1 MELVAYLH
9 SEVLCERLQQGESI
23 DQTLDCQLLDSIA
36 QSSRHAKSVL
46 CVGLAAG
53 TIAINAMPIAAF
65 AYTPEVASVQ
75 QLLAKRGFNPGAI
88 DGVKGA
94 ATTEAIIAAQ
104 TFYKLKADG
113 AIGAQTIA
121 ALEADTYEA
130 NISLK
135 GTPVKV
141 TPVANSANKSDSIK
155 NLQQL
160 LSDRGFYGG
169 AIDGISG
176 PMTQEAIILAQK
188 TYGLVA
194 DGVAGSLTIA
204 ALKSGSNY
212 VPKNN
217 VASTKSD
224 SIKNLQQLLSDRG
237 FYGGAIDGINGPM
250 TQEAIILAQKTY
262 GLVTDGVAGSLTM
275 AALESGSTKVTP
287 VANSANKSDSIK
299 NLQQLLSDRGF
310 YGGAIDGIS
319 GPMTQE
325 AIILAQKTY
334 GLVADGV
341 AGSLTIAA
349 LKSGSNYVPKNNV
362 ASTKSDSIKNLQQLL
377 SDRGFYGGAIDGIN
391 GPMTQEA
398 IILAQKTYGLVTDG
412 VAGSL
417 TMAALESGSTITI
430 SYKEA
435 TGQETTSNATDNSIK
450 KGQTLLSQLGLY
462 DGAIDGIQGSKTT
475 AAIKKAQTLY
485 GLPVDGV
492 LNSATLAALQ
502 S

>member
-53 TIAINAMPIAAF
+53 AIAINAMPIAAF
-65 AYTPEVASVQ
+65 AYTPEVASIQ
-75 QLLAKRGFNPGAI
+75 QLLARRGFNPGAI

-94 ATTEAIIAAQ
+94 ATTEAIVAAQ

-135 GTPVKV
+135 DTPVKV
-141 TPVANSANKSDSIK
+141 TPVANSANKSDSVKNLQQLLSDRGFYGGAIDGISGPMTKEAIILAQKTYGLVADGVAGSLTMAALESGSNYVPKSNVASTKIANKSDSIK

-204 ALKSGSNY
+204 ALESGSNY
-212 VPKNN
+212 VPK
-217 VASTKSD
+217 S
-224 SIKNLQQLLSDRG
+224 
-237 FYGGAIDGINGPM
+237 
-250 TQEAIILAQKTY
+250 
-262 GLVTDGVAGSLTM
+262 
-275 AALESGSTKVTP
+275 
-287 VANSANKSDSIK
+287 
-299 NLQQLLSDRGF
+299 
-310 YGGAIDGIS
+310 
-319 GPMTQE
+319 
-325 AIILAQKTY
+325 
-334 GLVADGV
+334 
-341 AGSLTIAA
+341 
-349 LKSGSNYVPKNNV
+349 NV

-435 TGQETTSNATDNSIK
+435 AGQETTSNATDNSIK

>member
-188 TYGLVA
+188 TYGLV
-194 DGVAGSLTIA
+194 
-204 ALKSGSNY
+204 
-212 VPKNN
+212 
-217 VASTKSD
+217 
-224 SIKNLQQLLSDRG
+224 
-237 FYGGAIDGINGPM
+237 
-250 TQEAIILAQKTY
+250 
-262 GLVTDGVAGSLTM
+262 TDGVAGSLTM
-275 AALESGSTKVTP
+275 AALESGST
-287 VANSANKSDSIK
+287 
-299 NLQQLLSDRGF
+299 
-310 YGGAIDGIS
+310 
-319 GPMTQE
+319 M
-325 AIILAQKTY
+325 
-334 GLVADGV
+334 
-341 AGSLTIAA
+341 
-349 LKSGSNYVPKNNV
+349 
-362 ASTKSDSIKNLQQLL
+362 
-377 SDRGFYGGAIDGIN
+377 
-391 GPMTQEA
+391 
-398 IILAQKTYGLVTDG
+398 
-412 VAGSL
+412 
-417 TMAALESGSTITI
+417 
-430 SYKEA
+430 
-435 TGQETTSNATDNSIK
+435 SNATDNSIK

>member
-46 CVGLAAG
+46 CIGLASA

-65 AYTPEVASVQ
+65 AYSPEVAGIQ
-75 QLLAKRGFNPGAI
+75 QLLARRGFNLGAI
-88 DGVKGA
+88 DGIKGS

-104 TFYKLKADG
+104 TFYKLNADG
-113 AIGAQTIA
+113 AIAAQTIA

-130 NISLK
+130 NVSIEAAPIKATPISA
-135 GTPVKV
+135 
-141 TPVANSANKSDSIK
+141 ANSDNKLDSIK

-169 AIDGISG
+169 AIDGLSG

-204 ALKSGSNY
+204 ALEAGSNY
-212 VPKNN
+212 VPKSNI
-217 VASTKSD
+217 ASTKSD

-237 FYGGAIDGINGPM
+237 FYGGAIDGINGSM

-275 AALESGSTKVTP
+275 AALESGST
-287 VANSANKSDSIK
+287 VA
-299 NLQQLLSDRGF
+299 
-310 YGGAIDGIS
+310 
-319 GPMTQE
+319 
-325 AIILAQKTY
+325 
-334 GLVADGV
+334 
-341 AGSLTIAA
+341 
-349 LKSGSNYVPKNNV
+349 
-362 ASTKSDSIKNLQQLL
+362 
-377 SDRGFYGGAIDGIN
+377 
-391 GPMTQEA
+391 
-398 IILAQKTYGLVTDG
+398 
-412 VAGSL
+412 
-417 TMAALESGSTITI
+417 I

-435 TGQETTSNATDNSIK
+435 ASQESTSNVADNSIK
-450 KGQTLLSQLGLY
+450 KGQTILSNLGLY

-475 AAIKKAQTLY
+475 AAIKQAQALY

-492 LNSATLAALQ
+492 LTSETLAALQ

>member
-23 DQTLDCQLLDSIA
+23 DQNLDCQLLDSIA

-53 TIAINAMPIAAF
+53 AIAINAMPIVAF
-65 AYTPEVASVQ
+65 AYTPEVASIQ
-75 QLLAKRGFNPGAI
+75 QLLARRGFNPGAI

-104 TFYKLKADG
+104 TFYKLNADG
-113 AIGAQTIA
+113 AIGSQTMA

-130 NISLK
+130 NVSVED
-135 GTPVKV
+135 TPVKV
-141 TPVANSANKSDSIK
+141 TPVANSDNKSDSIK

-204 ALKSGSNY
+204 ALEAGSNY
-212 VPKNN
+212 VPKTN
-217 VASTKSD
+217 VAITKSD
-224 SIKNLQQLLSDRG
+224 SIKNLQQLLG
-237 FYGGAIDGINGPM
+237 
-250 TQEAIILAQKTY
+250 
-262 GLVTDGVAGSLTM
+262 
-275 AALESGSTKVTP
+275 
-287 VANSANKSDSIK
+287 
-299 NLQQLLSDRGF
+299 DRGF

-349 LKSGSNYVPKNNV
+349 LESGSNVVP
-362 ASTKSDSIKNLQQLL
+362 
-377 SDRGFYGGAIDGIN
+377 
-391 GPMTQEA
+391 
-398 IILAQKTYGLVTDG
+398 
-412 VAGSL
+412 
-417 TMAALESGSTITI
+417 I

-435 TGQETTSNATDNSIK
+435 ASQESTSNVADNSIK
-450 KGQTLLSQLGLY
+450 KGQTLLSNLGLY

-475 AAIKKAQTLY
+475 AAIKKAQALY

-492 LNSATLAALQ
+492 LNSATLASLQ

>member
-94 ATTEAIIAAQ
+94 ATTEAIILAQ
-104 TFYKLKADG
+104 KTYGLVADG
-113 AIGAQTIA
+113 VAGSLTIA
-121 ALEADTYEA
+121 ALESGSNYDPKS
-130 NISLK
+130 N
-135 GTPVKV
+135 
-141 TPVANSANKSDSIK
+141 VASTKSDSIK

-275 AALESGSTKVTP
+275 AALESGST
-287 VANSANKSDSIK
+287 
-299 NLQQLLSDRGF
+299 
-310 YGGAIDGIS
+310 
-319 GPMTQE
+319 M
-325 AIILAQKTY
+325 
-334 GLVADGV
+334 
-341 AGSLTIAA
+341 
-349 LKSGSNYVPKNNV
+349 
-362 ASTKSDSIKNLQQLL
+362 
-377 SDRGFYGGAIDGIN
+377 
-391 GPMTQEA
+391 
-398 IILAQKTYGLVTDG
+398 
-412 VAGSL
+412 
-417 TMAALESGSTITI
+417 
-430 SYKEA
+430 
-435 TGQETTSNATDNSIK
+435 SNATDNSIK

>member
-1 MELVAYLH
+1 
-9 SEVLCERLQQGESI
+9 
-23 DQTLDCQLLDSIA
+23 
-36 QSSRHAKSVL
+36 VL
-46 CVGLAAG
+46 CVGIAASA
-53 TIAINAMPIAAF
+53 IAINAMPLAAF
-65 AYTPEVASVQ
+65 AYTPEVASIQ
-75 QLLAKRGFNPGAI
+75 QLLARRGFNPGAI

-104 TFYKLKADG
+104 TFYKLNADG

-130 NISLK
+130 NVSLK
-135 GTPVKV
+135 DTPVKV
-141 TPVANSANKSDSIK
+141 TPANSANKSDSIK

-176 PMTQEAIILAQK
+176 PMTKEAIILAQK

-204 ALKSGSNY
+204 ALESGSNY
-212 VPKNN
+212 VPKSN

-237 FYGGAIDGINGPM
+237 FYGGAIN
-250 TQEAIILAQKTY
+250 
-262 GLVTDGVAGSLTM
+262 
-275 AALESGSTKVTP
+275 
-287 VANSANKSDSIK
+287 
-299 NLQQLLSDRGF
+299 
-310 YGGAIDGIS
+310 
-319 GPMTQE
+319 
-325 AIILAQKTY
+325 
-334 GLVADGV
+334 
-341 AGSLTIAA
+341 
-349 LKSGSNYVPKNNV
+349 
-362 ASTKSDSIKNLQQLL
+362 
-377 SDRGFYGGAIDGIN
+377 GIN

-435 TGQETTSNATDNSIK
+435 AGQETTSNATDNSIK

-475 AAIKKAQTLY
+475 AAIKKAQSLY

>member
-36 QSSRHAKSVL
+36 QSSRHAKSVM

-53 TIAINAMPIAAF
+53 AIAINAIPIAAF
-65 AYTPEVASVQ
+65 AYTPEVASIQ
-75 QLLAKRGFNPGAI
+75 QLLARRGFNPGAI

-104 TFYKLKADG
+104 TFYKLNADG
-113 AIGAQTIA
+113 AIGAQTMA

-130 NISLK
+130 NVSVAA
-135 GTPVKV
+135 TPVSLV
-141 TPVANSANKSDSIK
+141 TNDNKSDSIK

-176 PMTQEAIILAQK
+176 PMTQEAIVLAQK

-204 ALKSGSNY
+204 ALEAGSNY
-212 VPKNN
+212 VPMSN
-217 VASTKSD
+217 VASTK
-224 SIKNLQQLLSDRG
+224 
-237 FYGGAIDGINGPM
+237 
-250 TQEAIILAQKTY
+250 TE
-262 GLVTDGVAGSLTM
+262 
-275 AALESGSTKVTP
+275 
-287 VANSANKSDSIK
+287 SIK

-319 GPMTQE
+319 GSMTQE

-341 AGSLTIAA
+341 AGSQTL
-349 LKSGSNYVPKNNV
+349 
-362 ASTKSDSIKNLQQLL
+362 
-377 SDRGFYGGAIDGIN
+377 
-391 GPMTQEA
+391 
-398 IILAQKTYGLVTDG
+398 
-412 VAGSL
+412 
-417 TMAALESGSTITI
+417 AALESGSNVVSI
-430 SYKEA
+430 SYKPPA
-435 TGQETTSNATDNSIK
+435 SQETTSNVADNSIK
-450 KGQTLLSQLGLY
+450 KGQILLSNLGLY
-462 DGAIDGIQGSKTT
+462 EGAIDGIQGSKTT
-475 AAIKKAQTLY
+475 AAIKKAQALY

-492 LNSATLAALQ
+492 LGSATLAALQ

>member
-23 DQTLDCQLLDSIA
+23 DQTLDCQLLDLIA

-53 TIAINAMPIAAF
+53 AIAINAMPIAAF
-65 AYTPEVASVQ
+65 AYTPEVATIQ
-75 QLLAKRGFNPGAI
+75 QLLARRGFNPGAI

-104 TFYKLKADG
+104 TFYKLNANG
-113 AIGAQTIA
+113 EVGAQTIA

-130 NISLK
+130 NVATEAAPIK
-135 GTPVKV
+135 A
-141 TPVANSANKSDSIK
+141 TPVANSDNKSDAVK

-169 AIDGISG
+169 EIDGISG

-204 ALKSGSNY
+204 ALEAGSNY
-212 VPKNN
+212 VPMIN

-224 SIKNLQQLLSDRG
+224 SIKDLQQLLSDRG
-237 FYGGAIDGINGPM
+237 FYGGAIDGINGSM
-250 TQEAIILAQKTY
+250 T
-262 GLVTDGVAGSLTM
+262 
-275 AALESGSTKVTP
+275 
-287 VANSANKSDSIK
+287 
-299 NLQQLLSDRGF
+299 R
-310 YGGAIDGIS
+310 
-319 GPMTQE
+319 E

-341 AGSLTIAA
+341 AGPLTIAA
-349 LKSGSNYVPKNNV
+349 LEAGSTVAINYKETASQESTSNV
-362 ASTKSDSIKNLQQLL
+362 A
-377 SDRGFYGGAIDGIN
+377 
-391 GPMTQEA
+391 
-398 IILAQKTYGLVTDG
+398 
-412 VAGSL
+412 
-417 TMAALESGSTITI
+417 
-430 SYKEA
+430 
-435 TGQETTSNATDNSIK
+435 DNPIK
-450 KGQTLLSQLGLY
+450 KGQTLLSSLGLY

-475 AAIKKAQTLY
+475 AAIKQAQALY

-492 LNSATLAALQ
+492 LTSETLAALQ

>member
-1 MELVAYLH
+1 MELVAYLYFLLRLNCMELVAYLH

-36 QSSRHAKSVL
+36 QFSRHAKSVL

-88 DGVKGA
+88 DGVSGPM
-94 ATTEAIIAAQ
+94 TQEAIILAQ
-104 TFYKLKADG
+104 KTYGLVADG
-113 AIGAQTIA
+113 VAGSLTIA
-121 ALEADTYEA
+121 ALESGSNYVPKS
-130 NISLK
+130 N
-135 GTPVKV
+135 
-141 TPVANSANKSDSIK
+141 VASTKSDSIK

-204 ALKSGSNY
+204 ALESGSNY
-212 VPKNN
+212 VPKSN

-250 TQEAIILAQKTY
+250 TK
-262 GLVTDGVAGSLTM
+262 
-275 AALESGSTKVTP
+275 
-287 VANSANKSDSIK
+287 
-299 NLQQLLSDRGF
+299 
-310 YGGAIDGIS
+310 
-319 GPMTQE
+319 
-325 AIILAQKTY
+325 
-334 GLVADGV
+334 
-341 AGSLTIAA
+341 
-349 LKSGSNYVPKNNV
+349 
-362 ASTKSDSIKNLQQLL
+362 
-377 SDRGFYGGAIDGIN
+377 
-391 GPMTQEA
+391 EA

-417 TMAALESGSTITI
+417 TMAALESGSTI
-430 SYKEA
+430 
-435 TGQETTSNATDNSIK
+435 K
-450 KGQTLLSQLGLY
+450 KGQFILRKLGLY

-475 AAIKKAQTLY
+475 AAIKKAQTIY

>member
-1 MELVAYLH
+1 M
-9 SEVLCERLQQGESI
+9 
-23 DQTLDCQLLDSIA
+23 T
-36 QSSRHAKSVL
+36 K
-46 CVGLAAG
+46 
-53 TIAINAMPIAAF
+53 
-65 AYTPEVASVQ
+65 
-75 QLLAKRGFNPGAI
+75 
-88 DGVKGA
+88 
-94 ATTEAIIAAQ
+94 EAIILAQ
-104 TFYKLKADG
+104 KTYGLVADG
-113 AIGAQTIA
+113 VAGSLTMA
-121 ALEADTYEA
+121 ALESGSNYVPKSNVASTKSDSIK
-130 NISLK
+130 NLQL
-135 GTPVKV
+135 
-141 TPVANSANKSDSIK
+141 ANSANKSDSVK

-176 PMTQEAIILAQK
+176 PMTKEAIILAQK

-194 DGVAGSLTIA
+194 DGVAGSLTMA
-204 ALKSGSNY
+204 ALESGSNY
-212 VPKNN
+212 VPK
-217 VASTKSD
+217 S
-224 SIKNLQQLLSDRG
+224 
-237 FYGGAIDGINGPM
+237 
-250 TQEAIILAQKTY
+250 
-262 GLVTDGVAGSLTM
+262 
-275 AALESGSTKVTP
+275 
-287 VANSANKSDSIK
+287 
-299 NLQQLLSDRGF
+299 
-310 YGGAIDGIS
+310 
-319 GPMTQE
+319 
-325 AIILAQKTY
+325 
-334 GLVADGV
+334 
-341 AGSLTIAA
+341 
-349 LKSGSNYVPKNNV
+349 NV

-435 TGQETTSNATDNSIK
+435 AGQETTSNATDNSIK

-475 AAIKKAQTLY
+475 AAIKKAQSLY

>member
-104 TFYKLKADG
+104 TFYKLNADG

-121 ALEADTYEA
+121 ALEADSYEA

-135 GTPVKV
+135 DTPVKV
-141 TPVANSANKSDSIK
+141 TPAANSANKSDSVK

-204 ALKSGSNY
+204 ALESGSNY
-212 VPKNN
+212 VPK
-217 VASTKSD
+217 S
-224 SIKNLQQLLSDRG
+224 
-237 FYGGAIDGINGPM
+237 
-250 TQEAIILAQKTY
+250 
-262 GLVTDGVAGSLTM
+262 
-275 AALESGSTKVTP
+275 
-287 VANSANKSDSIK
+287 
-299 NLQQLLSDRGF
+299 
-310 YGGAIDGIS
+310 
-319 GPMTQE
+319 
-325 AIILAQKTY
+325 
-334 GLVADGV
+334 
-341 AGSLTIAA
+341 
-349 LKSGSNYVPKNNV
+349 NV

-435 TGQETTSNATDNSIK
+435 AGQETTSNATDNSIK